1 MQPAMVIK
9 VLLLKSALKK
19 LLLNLLALTVR

>member
-9 VLLLKSALKK
+9 VLLLKSSLKK